1 MMIIRPIRTAD
12 IDAIVDLA
20 REAGH
25 GMSNL
30 PADRDELT
38 TRIRISG
45 ESLERAVEE
54 PSEEFYLFVL
64 EDRASGRIVGTSG
77 IMCGIGRSRPF
88 YSYKII
94 KRVHTSRAIGR
105 SDTARLLQI
114 VNEYH
119 GVTEIGALYLT
130 PGYRRG
136 GFGKLLSR
144 SRYLFLAE
152 HPERFTDPVMAEMR
166 GVIDDQ
172 GHSVFWDSLGRCF
185 LHMDFSRA
193 DYLHYRG
200 NFQIIVDL
208 LPEYPVYTRLLPE
221 EAQAVIGLT
230 HPETVPAL
238 ELLKREGFR
247 FEGCINVFDGG
258 PQLHVPRELIRTVRE
273 SDSGTIT
280 RIVDRCQGATHL
292 VANTK
297 LQDYRVCQSPLA
309 RSVDDEIA
317 IEATT
322 ATALEVDIGDRIR
335 FVPGAASRR

>member
-1 MMIIRPIRTAD
+1 
-12 IDAIVDLA
+12 
-20 REAGH
+20 
-25 GMSNL
+25 MSTHL
-30 PADRDELT
+30 GQSA
-38 TRIRISG
+38 
-45 ESLERAVEE
+45 AQ
-54 PSEEFYLFVL
+54 
-64 EDRASGRIVGTSG
+64 
-77 IMCGIGRSRPF
+77 
-88 YSYKII
+88 
-94 KRVHTSRAIGR
+94 
-105 SDTARLLQI
+105 DTARLLQI

-130 PGYRRG
+130 PEYRRG
-136 GFGKLLSR
+136 GLGKLLSR

-221 EAQAVIGLT
+221 DAQAVIGLT

-258 PQLHVPRELIRTVRE
+258 PQLHVPRELIRSVRE
-273 SDSGTIT
+273 SETSTIT
-280 RIVDRCQGATHL
+280 RIVGRCQGPAHL
-292 VANTK
+292 IANTR
-297 LQDYRVCQSPLA
+297 LQDYRVCQGALS
-309 RSVDDEIA
+309 RSGDDELE
-317 IEATT
+317 IESAT
-322 ATALEVDIGDRIR
+322 ASALEVGTGDRIR
-335 FVPGAASRR
+335 FVSAVAPRR

>member
-1 MMIIRPIRTAD
+1 MMIIRPVRTGD
-12 IDAIVDLA
+12 VDAIVALA
-20 REAGH
+20 HEAGH

-30 PADRDELT
+30 PADRDELA
-38 TRIRISG
+38 TRIRICQ
-45 ESLERAVEE
+45 ESLDRSIEE

-64 EDRASGRIVGTSG
+64 EDGESGRIAGTAG
-77 IMCGIGRSRPF
+77 IMCGIGQSRPF

-105 SDTARLLQI
+105 SDTVRLLQI
-114 VNEYH
+114 VNEYQ
-119 GVTEIGALYLT
+119 GVTEVGALYLT
-130 PGYRRG
+130 ASQRG
-136 GFGKLLSR
+136 EGRGKLLAR

-166 GVIDDQ
+166 GVIDDA

-221 EAQAVIGLT
+221 NAQAVIGLT

-258 PQLHVPRELIRTVRE
+258 PQLHVPRDLIRSLRE
-273 SDSGTIT
+273 SESGAIT
-280 RIVDRCQGATHL
+280 RIVDRCDALPHL
-292 VANTK
+292 ISNTR
-297 LQDYRVCQSPLA
+297 LSEFRVCQRPLA
-309 RSVDDEIA
+309 RIGEDRLEIDG
-317 IEATT
+317 
-322 ATALEVDIGDRIR
+322 ATAAALEIEVGDRIR
-335 FVPGAASRR
+335 FVPA